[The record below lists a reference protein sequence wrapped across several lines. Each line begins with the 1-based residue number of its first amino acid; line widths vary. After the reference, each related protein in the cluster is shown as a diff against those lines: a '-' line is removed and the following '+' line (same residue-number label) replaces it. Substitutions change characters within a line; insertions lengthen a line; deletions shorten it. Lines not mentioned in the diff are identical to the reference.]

1 MTGKAGDEKWGAA
14 EVTSGAPE
22 ITPLKLKPTCPSSC
36 RPSCPFS
43 SCRNSFL
50 WVTAKR
56 STRESGDGRRRAAVL
71 TFYTGSVPPCQGI
84 CEEFVAGQGEG
95 DGA

>member
-1 MTGKAGDEKWGAA
+1 MTGKAGHEKWGAA

-22 ITPLKLKPTCPSSC
+22 ITPPKSKPTCPSSC
-36 RPSCPFS
+36 RPSCPS
-43 SCRNSFL
+43 SSWRNSFL

-56 STRESGDGRRRAAVL
+56 STPDSGDGRRRAAVV
-71 TFYTGSVPPCQGI
+71 TFYTGSVRRCQGI